1 MPRVPYGAGAF
12 FCSSATKS
20 RTSGYKGRQ
29 TMVRFYRRSD
39 SSKNENPRRGIPL
52 TSSRTKLS
60 FFILILTA
68 TPSLAYVDPG
78 TAGLLFQMGY
88 IVVSSIIAGL
98 AFFFRPIKAF
108 FLKIFGKA
116 KRPEVSQDSEDDD
129 GESLDS

>member
-1 MPRVPYGAGAF
+1 
-12 FCSSATKS
+12 
-20 RTSGYKGRQ
+20 
-29 TMVRFYRRSD
+29 MVRFYRRSD

-129 GESLDS
+129 GESIDS

>member
-1 MPRVPYGAGAF
+1 
-12 FCSSATKS
+12 
-20 RTSGYKGRQ
+20 
-29 TMVRFYRRSD
+29 MVRFYRRSD

-108 FLKIFGKA
+108 FLK
-116 KRPEVSQDSEDDD
+116 RPEVSQDSEDDD

>member
-1 MPRVPYGAGAF
+1 MSSTSSSFWAASSL
-12 FCSSATKS
+12 SSA
-20 RTSGYKGRQ
+20 R
-29 TMVRFYRRSD
+29 RF
-39 SSKNENPRRGIPL
+39 EN
-52 TSSRTKLS
+52 
-60 FFILILTA
+60 
-68 TPSLAYVDPG
+68 VDPG

-116 KRPEVSQDSEDDD
+116 KPPEITQDCEDDD

>member
-1 MPRVPYGAGAF
+1 M
-12 FCSSATKS
+12 
-20 RTSGYKGRQ
+20 
-29 TMVRFYRRSD
+29 
-39 SSKNENPRRGIPL
+39 
-52 TSSRTKLS
+52 TSSTTKLTL
-60 FFILILTA
+60 FILSLTA

-88 IVVSSIIAGL
+88 VVVSSILAGL

-116 KRPEVSQDSEDDD
+116 KPPEISQDSEDDD